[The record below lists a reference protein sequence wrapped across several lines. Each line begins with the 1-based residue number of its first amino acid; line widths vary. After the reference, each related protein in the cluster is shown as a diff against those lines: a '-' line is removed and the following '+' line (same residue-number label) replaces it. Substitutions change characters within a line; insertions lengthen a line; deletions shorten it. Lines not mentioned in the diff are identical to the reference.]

1 MDMKKGL
8 FILLVSVLFVLF
20 ASCTLPGISMP
31 DIPQVLNI
39 ACVGDFESLEPC
51 GANPPPEQFV
61 RQVFEGLTSFD
72 EKLNVVPALAK
83 SWETSDG
90 KIIMHLSDAIFSDGT
105 KLTAL
110 DVVKS
115 FECLSKTDQSWI
127 VKNVSG
133 FSLFTQGRSSSIL
146 GIEEIDDLTV
156 SIKTTDAPEYFLKK
170 LANPRAAIWKA
181 STLPL
186 GTGVFCVKKFTPGT
200 KITLVPNPYSKV
212 QPKLTQINFLIRIS
226 HETAFEDFRQGRV
239 SMTLLSEDLVQN
251 ARNESHAVVMSFD
264 SQSFLAIG
272 FNCKSGKT
280 SNLETRLAIASA
292 IDSNELNIKAFDGMH
307 MPISFSGKVDKE
319 NNPAKSEIKLSMP
332 DGLDSGIGQTIAV
345 QIQNRTGIVTE
356 VVKMSNDS
364 FVDAL
369 LNGKA
374 QMFVFGMMQNTPD
387 NYETLS
393 LPIANSVLGAGFGYD
408 TANLLKLLQ
417 SSNQATDRQAE
428 LTRAKMLID
437 ADLPFVPIIELRS
450 YIVVSDTVKDYMPYA
465 WGGGVLSACSI
476 GR

>member
-8 FILLVSVLFVLF
+8 FILLVSVLF

-83 SWETSDG
+83 SWETNDG
-90 KIIMHLSDAIFSDGT
+90 KIVMHLSDATFSDGT

-146 GIEEIDDLTV
+146 GIEEIDSLTV
-156 SIKTTDAPEYFLKK
+156 SIKTTDSPEYFLKK

-181 STLPL
+181 TEKLPL

-200 KITLVPNPYSKV
+200 KIALVPNPYSKV

-251 ARNESHAVVMSFD
+251 AKNESHATVMSFD
-264 SQSFLAIG
+264 SQSFLAVG
-272 FNCKSGKT
+272 FNCKNGTT
-280 SNLETRLAIASA
+280 SNLETRLTIASA
-292 IDSNELNIKAFDGMH
+292 IDSNELNTKAFDGMH
-307 MPISFSGKVDKE
+307 IPINFTGKAEQE
-319 NNPAKSEIKLSMP
+319 NNPAKSEIKLSLP

-345 QIQNRTGIVTE
+345 QIQNKTGVVTV
-356 VVKMSNDS
+356 VVKMSNDN

-387 NYETLS
+387 DYEMLS

-408 TANLLKLLQ
+408 TSNLSKLLQ

-428 LTRAKMLID
+428 LARAKMLID
-437 ADLPFVPIIELRS
+437 TDLPFVPIIELRS
-450 YIVVSDTVKDYMPYA
+450 YIVVNDTVKDYMPYA